1 MSKTG
6 EPDNGSGRKIKAGEL
21 QPVAAAVKEP
31 EAENEDMDPGGFLR
45 QLGLVGL
52 EELEL
57 PILCSLVTGDPLLMV
72 GEHGTAKTALSAAV
86 AGALDLEFHAY
97 DASKALFE
105 DIIGFPNPEALGQ
118 GELDYVP
125 TSVSL
130 WGKEFILVDEIS
142 RANAQTQNK
151 WLEVIR
157 SRRLMGKKL
166 PELRYIFAA
175 MNPPGQ
181 YQGAMPLDPAV
192 AGRFS
197 FVLEMPSTAEM
208 DAADRREVLRAVS
221 SDDAP
226 LLRETF
232 SKSIHGCR
240 QVNLAARLVS
250 IRRRLPQVVDEMG
263 EKIDRYLSCLVDGLR
278 PSEEELCH
286 LDGRRLGML
295 RRSMLVGF
303 AVDKPADEE
312 QLNKLLKKILFN
324 SLPHL
329 ALGQEIP
336 RHTYEMAHYDA
347 FAALTDNRSIQTNQT
362 LDGGELVN
370 RALEKDNL
378 VEALPVLASLGR
390 ALQNFK
396 HPDSSVDLEAELI
409 SRILT
414 TGRNLAEEL
423 SPIKREPGVLE
434 AVCRRGEPARALAV
448 VLLGW
453 WLVEKEEERA
463 YQLSRN
469 NVEEVSEFIERLS
482 KRITKV
488 KGGEAK

>member
-1 MSKTG
+1 
-6 EPDNGSGRKIKAGEL
+6 
-21 QPVAAAVKEP
+21 
-31 EAENEDMDPGGFLR
+31 
-45 QLGLVGL
+45 
-52 EELEL
+52 
-57 PILCSLVTGDPLLMV
+57 
-72 GEHGTAKTALSAAV
+72 
-86 AGALDLEFHAY
+86 
-97 DASKALFE
+97 
-105 DIIGFPNPEALGQ
+105 
-118 GELDYVP
+118 
-125 TSVSL
+125 
-130 WGKEFILVDEIS
+130 
-142 RANAQTQNK
+142 
-151 WLEVIR
+151 
-157 SRRLMGKKL
+157 
-166 PELRYIFAA
+166 
-175 MNPPGQ
+175 
-181 YQGAMPLDPAV
+181 
-192 AGRFS
+192 
-197 FVLEMPSTAEM
+197 
-208 DAADRREVLRAVS
+208 
-221 SDDAP
+221 
-226 LLRETF
+226 
-232 SKSIHGCR
+232 
-240 QVNLAARLVS
+240 
-250 IRRRLPQVVDEMG
+250 
-263 EKIDRYLSCLVDGLR
+263 
-278 PSEEELCH
+278 
-286 LDGRRLGML
+286 ML